1 MPSTV
6 NRQRRQ
12 HAFTRGF
19 DRPQGTNP
27 YANAVLAALWQ
38 RGREK
43 RLAQSGGIMPPLP
56 PRSSDMRA
64 KLSPRPSP
72 NKPTQQP
79 PGRGRPGQH
88 RGWR

>member
-1 MPSTV
+1 
-6 NRQRRQ
+6 
-12 HAFTRGF
+12 
-19 DRPQGTNP
+19 
-27 YANAVLAALWQ
+27 
-38 RGREK
+38 
-43 RLAQSGGIMPPLP
+43 LAQSGGIMPPLP
-56 PRSSDMRA
+56 PRSSDVRS